1 MMIYISVLLTSSYS
15 IKSLMYAIET
25 IIPKQRMTNQSCSI
39 FQNKIHLNIPY
50 TLGIMI
56 IRDSTGRKL
65 PRRSERIPIIQE
77 RARKKQEFMMEMFRK
92 AKHLYRQYRPY
103 PSELIGKDKQ
113 LLDTCTYRRDNIVTF
128 RVEYDESFNSAT
140 AINESLISNLEM
152 NVAELKESF
161 SHEEEPEET
170 EPNNESTINEV
181 DSFQMLNQDST
192 IIHSIIELAP
202 NSFKIIYEG
211 KVSSTEDCLSFIQ
224 QSYEACYDLKDK
236 MVDD

>member
-1 MMIYISVLLTSSYS
+1 
-15 IKSLMYAIET
+15 
-25 IIPKQRMTNQSCSI
+25 
-39 FQNKIHLNIPY
+39 
-50 TLGIMI
+50 MI

-77 RARKKQEFMMEMFRK
+77 RARKQQEFMMEMFRK
-92 AKHLYRQYRPY
+92 TKHLYRQYRPY

-113 LLDTCTYRRDNIVTF
+113 VFDTSTERRDNIVTF

-140 AINESLISNLEM
+140 AINESLISKLDM
-152 NVAELKESF
+152 NVAELRELFPQEES
-161 SHEEEPEET
+161 EET

-192 IIHSIIELAP
+192 RIHSIIELAP